1 MAILDRPMFQRRPT
15 KDQLRQYGIPAFA
28 NGGVVKMNKGGLPGI
43 GPGMSMA
50 MTGGVNYASI
60 PRAKTADELLEEV
73 YGKYGKFLAGDR
85 AKEKYAKQAK
95 LEQEELEKLIL
106 QNAQA
111 DRERVLKDQA
121 DREAFNLIKEK
132 EEEEKEEQKKKED
145 DFRRSPAKEGSDT
158 IDRSSDVDKNI
169 GDEEEKVSDFE
180 ALKKKYLEK
189 SELYK
194 ELLGNPKEMIKKQGF
209 LQLAQFGLN
218 LASAQGSNFL
228 DKVAKSAKDPL
239 NAFAELGRK
248 AYEDERA
255 VNLLALEATEK
266 DIAADEDAIL
276 RKELAILAKDDPDN
290 LTNFQ
295 KNLATIEEKLG
306 DQYDME
312 TKIRMAR
319 GLSGGDS
326 RADRIQATFDT
337 IANLPLNLGK
347 SQDVLMQEAANFV
360 DFMTGETEEIS
371 PSSQGVITE
380 DVILTLIEKNP
391 NVDREAIISDLEA
404 KGYDVSNVK

>member
-1 MAILDRPMFQRRPT
+1 M
-15 KDQLRQYGIPAFA
+15 
-28 NGGVVKMNKGGLPGI
+28 
-43 GPGMSMA
+43 
-50 MTGGVNYASI
+50 
-60 PRAKTADELLEEV
+60 
-73 YGKYGKFLAGDR
+73 
-85 AKEKYAKQAK
+85 
-95 LEQEELEKLIL
+95 EQEELEKLIL

-111 DRERVLKDQA
+111 DRERVLRDQA

-360 DFMTGETEEIS
+360 DFMTGEKEEIA